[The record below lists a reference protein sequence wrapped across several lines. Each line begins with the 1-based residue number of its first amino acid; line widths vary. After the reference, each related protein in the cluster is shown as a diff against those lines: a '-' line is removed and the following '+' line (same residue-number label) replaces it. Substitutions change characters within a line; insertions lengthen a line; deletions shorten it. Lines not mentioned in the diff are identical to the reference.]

1 MSIHE
6 KTIKQLVRNQ
16 VHEVANIVMDMN
28 LVQGRHIEMSIFP
41 GGVSVKEERDG
52 CEPRF
57 ASASLPP
64 LAMPETAL
72 NNVESLLSV
81 LRGHWRWQGGAQ

>member
-6 KTIKQLVRNQ
+6 KTLKQLVRNQ

-28 LVQGRHIEMSIFP
+28 LIQGRHVKMRIFP
-41 GGVSVKEERDG
+41 GGVSVTEEREG
-52 CEPRF
+52 HEPHF
-57 ASASLPP
+57 VSASLPP
-64 LAMPETAL
+64 LAMPEAAL

>member
-6 KTIKQLVRNQ
+6 KTLKQLVRNQ

-28 LVQGRHIEMSIFP
+28 LIQGRHVEMSIFP
-41 GGVSVKEERDG
+41 GGVSVTEEMDG
-52 CEPRF
+52 REHRLI
-57 ASASLPP
+57 SASLPP

-72 NNVESLLSV
+72 NNVESLLSR
-81 LRGHWRWQGGAQ
+81 LRGQWEGAKQR